1 MKTLIHKSKKD
12 RIFYLFKTTEESN
25 DMIAYLCN
33 TSLSYVIKLEKE
45 YIKQLKKLN

>member
-1 MKTLIHKSKKD
+1 MQTEIKKTKKD
-12 RIFYLFKTTEESN
+12 RILSFFKESEESN

-45 YIKQLKKLN
+45 YIKQLNKLK

>member
-1 MKTLIHKSKKD
+1 MQTEIKQTKRDK
-12 RIFYLFKTTEESN
+12 IFYLFKNTEESN
-25 DMIAYLCN
+25 DIISHLCN